1 MVCYAV
7 YSYSMAA
14 RPTERDP
21 EASRALVREVS
32 MQGSIQDEMELESA
46 REANLPMLQRTS

>member
-21 EASRALVREVS
+21 EASRALVRMGS
-32 MQGSIQDEMELESA
+32 GSIQDEMELESA
-46 REANLPMLQRTS
+46 REANLPMLQRT